1 MGRGGSRS
9 GSRSGG
15 RGLFGNG
22 SGSSGPGFG
31 FGTGVSIRC
40 PADDTSFFC
49 RFSKIF
55 NFIMMIIVLGV
66 IGYLIYT
73 FVGVPKFRGGA
84 VQTLFKTARLV

>member
-1 MGRGGSRS
+1 MGRG

-15 RGLFGNG
+15 RGLFGSSG
-22 SGSSGPGFG
+22 SGSSGLGGFV
-31 FGTGVSIRC
+31 FGTGVGIRC

-49 RFSKIF
+49 RFSKVF
-55 NFIMMIIVLGV
+55 NFIMMIIVLIV